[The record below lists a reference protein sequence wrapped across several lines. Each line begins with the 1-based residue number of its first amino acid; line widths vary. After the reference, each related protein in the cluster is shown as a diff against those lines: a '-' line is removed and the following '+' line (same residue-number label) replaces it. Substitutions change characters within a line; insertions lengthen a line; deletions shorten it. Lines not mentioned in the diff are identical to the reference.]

1 MPYVIFRKSDN
12 LICAFVHPR
21 SNEESEKKQLA
32 AEIQNVL
39 NSELKGKTE
48 DYGHA
53 PLDRMPT
60 SEEII
65 EISDSGLG
73 TKKISYKPHPVIEAR
88 KKVRES
94 AFGKLAELGLTPEE
108 VAEVFGR

>member
-1 MPYVIFRKSDN
+1 MPYVIYRKSDN

-21 SNEESEKKQLA
+21 SSEESEKKQLA

-53 PLDRMPT
+53 LLDRMPT

-65 EISDSGLG
+65 EISGSGR
-73 TKKISYKPHPVIEAR
+73 TSKKISYKPHPVIEAR

-94 AFGKLAELGLTPEE
+94 VIGKLAKLGLTVEE
-108 VAEVFGR
+108 AAAILGS